1 MPSLQRILYLLLY
14 YLAFPSFIRTFDF
27 VEGRLHLGDPKKNEF
42 SFGISLDLIN
52 FLTLRNENLFSFPS
66 LNRKFALPL
75 QGMNEKFL
83 SPLGDYKKLV
93 AFQKSECIYDITV
106 YFVDHYLPKIGD
118 RTVDQMKQAARSG
131 KQNIAE
137 GNETGTTSMEA
148 CIKLVN
154 VAKASL
160 KELQE
165 DYEDYLRNQ
174 ANHLWEV
181 NSVQCRNARQ
191 WCKAHSNPADYLRVC
206 ELRDDIT
213 VANIALV
220 LIHQT
225 DFLLRRLLEKL
236 KADFL
241 ENGGIKEQM
250 SQARRNWREEHGMG
264 YLNGSHGK
272 NGSHGNNGP
281 LP

>member
-1 MPSLQRILYLLLY
+1 MMGIDGND
-14 YLAFPSFIRTFDF
+14 AFP
-27 VEGRLHLGDPKKNEF
+27 
-42 SFGISLDLIN
+42 ISPITLIIPSPPINPSPPPIPINPITPITMASN
-52 FLTLRNENLFSFPS
+52 FLTS
-66 LNRKFALPL
+66 K
-75 QGMNEKFL
+75 
-83 SPLGDYKKLV
+83 GDYKKLI
-93 AFQKSECIYDITV
+93 AFQKAECIYDVTLFFIE
-106 YFVDHYLPKIGD
+106 HYLPKIGD

-137 GNETGTTSMEA
+137 GNEAGTTSMES

-165 DYEDYLRNQ
+165 DYEDYLRNHGNQ
-174 ANHLWEV
+174 FWDV
-181 NSVQCRNARQ
+181 NSQQCVNART
-191 WCKAHSNPADYLRVC
+191 WCKEHTNPSDYIRVC

-213 VANIALV
+213 VANIALI

-225 DFLLRRLLEKL
+225 DYLLKRLLERF

-241 ENGGIKEQM
+241 EHGGIKEQM

-264 YLNGSHGK
+264 YLNGKRKG
-272 NGSHGNNGP
+272 
-281 LP
+281 

>member
-1 MPSLQRILYLLLY
+1 MALRPTRQCRVIPPVSPIIPILPVFPILPAMPASTDSF
-14 YLAFPSFIRTFDF
+14 LA
-27 VEGRLHLGDPKKNEF
+27 PK
-42 SFGISLDLIN
+42 
-52 FLTLRNENLFSFPS
+52 
-66 LNRKFALPL
+66 
-75 QGMNEKFL
+75 
-83 SPLGDYKKLV
+83 GDYKHLI
-93 AFQKSECIYDITV
+93 AFQKAECIYDITL
-106 YFVDHYLPKIGD
+106 YFVEHYLPQIGD

-165 DYEDYLRNQ
+165 DYEDYLRNHGMQ
-174 ANHLWEV
+174 IWDAD
-181 NSVQCRNARQ
+181 SQQCRNARS
-191 WCKAHSNPADYLRVC
+191 WCKAHSKTSDYRRVC

-213 VANIALV
+213 LANIALV

-225 DFLLRRLLEKL
+225 DYLLRRLLERF

-241 ENGGIKEQM
+241 ENGGTKEQM

-264 YLNGSHGK
+264 YLNGRNGK
-272 NGSHGNNGP
+272 DGRNGR
-281 LP
+281 

>member
-1 MPSLQRILYLLLY
+1 M
-14 YLAFPSFIRTFDF
+14 
-27 VEGRLHLGDPKKNEF
+27 
-42 SFGISLDLIN
+42 
-52 FLTLRNENLFSFPS
+52 LTD
-66 LNRKFALPL
+66 
-75 QGMNEKFL
+75 KFL
-83 SPLGDYKKLV
+83 SPKGDYKNLI
-93 AFQKSECIYDITV
+93 AFRKSECIYDITLS
-106 YFVDHYLPKIGD
+106 FIEHYLHQIGD

-165 DYEDYLRNQ
+165 DYEDYLRNHGNQ
-174 ANHLWEV
+174 MWDV
-181 NSVQCRNARQ
+181 NNRQCRNARA
-191 WCKAHSNPADYLRVC
+191 WCKEHSAPADYMRVC
-206 ELRDDIT
+206 QLRNDIT
-213 VANIALV
+213 LANIALV

-225 DFLLRRLLEKL
+225 DFLLRRLLDRYKQE
-236 KADFL
+236 FL

-264 YLNGSHGK
+264 YMNGNYRK
-272 NGSHGNNGP
+272 NGSNEDNSGK
-281 LP
+281 

>member
-1 MPSLQRILYLLLY
+1 MPTS
-14 YLAFPSFIRTFDF
+14 D
-27 VEGRLHLGDPKKNEF
+27 K
-42 SFGISLDLIN
+42 
-52 FLTLRNENLFSFPS
+52 FLTP
-66 LNRKFALPL
+66 K
-75 QGMNEKFL
+75 
-83 SPLGDYKKLV
+83 GDYKNLI
-93 AFQKSECIYDITV
+93 AFQKSECIYDITL
-106 YFVDHYLPKIGD
+106 YFIEHYLPKIGD

-165 DYEDYLRNQ
+165 DYEDYLRNHGNQ
-174 ANHLWEV
+174 MWDV
-181 NSVQCRNARQ
+181 NSQQCQNARA
-191 WCKAHSNPADYLRVC
+191 WCKEHSAPTDYMRVC

-213 VANIALV
+213 LANIALV

-225 DFLLRRLLEKL
+225 DFLLRRLLEKY
-236 KADFL
+236 KQEFL

-250 SQARRNWREEHGMG
+250 SQARRSWREEHGMG
-264 YLNGSHGK
+264 YLNRNYRR
-272 NGSHGNNGP
+272 NGSNEDNFGNK
-281 LP
+281 